1 MKKKLALEGE
11 YDELKTLI
19 LEEEIVVAS
28 VTCQVRSNTLLR
40 MMEVEYFI
48 NERTRKPN
56 AFKVLG

>member
-1 MKKKLALEGE
+1 
-11 YDELKTLI
+11 
-19 LEEEIVVAS
+19 
-28 VTCQVRSNTLLR
+28 VRSNTLLR